1 MLKSNNL
8 QTVHY
13 YTHLDS
19 YELHNIATTLTLF
32 VMHPYSVVVLD
43 PACTRSPTIKVTI
56 AVPLCSVR
64 ATDGGACQVDDLHSV
79 PECGGHGTRMR
90 SLPTR
95 RCC

>member
-32 VMHPYSVVVLD
+32 VMHPYSAAVLVLD
-43 PACTRSPTIKVTI
+43 RWPSN
-56 AVPLCSVR
+56 
-64 ATDGGACQVDDLHSV
+64 
-79 PECGGHGTRMR
+79 
-90 SLPTR
+90 LPSQNPYAQ
-95 RCC
+95 